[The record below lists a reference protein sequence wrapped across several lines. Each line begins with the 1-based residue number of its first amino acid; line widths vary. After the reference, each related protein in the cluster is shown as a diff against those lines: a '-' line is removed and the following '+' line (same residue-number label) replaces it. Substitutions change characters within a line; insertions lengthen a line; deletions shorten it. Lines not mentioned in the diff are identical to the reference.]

1 LNTVKLI
8 LASVLSAYCQ
18 VSKWNSDK
26 TGYAVDDTQN
36 LKLPYILAAQAQKHV
51 THNEALRALDS
62 IVQLAVLDRDLTTPP
77 TSPMDGDRFIVATGG
92 AGDWVGKDGQIA
104 AWQDG
109 AWAFYQPNKGWLAWV
124 GDEDVLCVNDGT
136 AWSVASSGGGTNPVP
151 LVGINAT
158 ADTTN
163 RLSVSSAASLFNHSG
178 SDHQQKI
185 NKATSADTAS
195 QLYQTNFSGRAEVG
209 LTGDD
214 DFHFKVSPDGTSFHE
229 AIIIDKDD
237 GSVQFPNSAFCTV
250 RVQTFESGSGTYT
263 VPSGVKALKVT
274 CVGAGGG
281 GAGAETT
288 STAHFV
294 GAGGGGGAGTVIKWI
309 AIDALAASYSYVVG
323 AGGAGGSA
331 SPGSA
336 VGSRDGGNGG
346 DTTFASGALS
356 LTAGGGSGAPEDTP
370 GTGANEFLG
379 GAGGTSSGGGS
390 NISGSRGSGG
400 VTHGSTFYQIGL
412 GYGGASLM
420 GVGGTFKNGTG
431 NPGSGFGAGG
441 AGCGMLPGYLL
452 NRTGGAGSGGI
463 IIVEE
468 FY

>member
-1 LNTVKLI
+1 M
-8 LASVLSAYCQ
+8 
-18 VSKWNSDK
+18 
-26 TGYAVDDTQN
+26 DDTQN

-51 THNEALRALDS
+51 THNEALRALDA

-77 TSPMDGDRFIVATGG
+77 AAPSEGDRFIVAAGG
-92 AGDWVGKDGQIA
+92 AGDWTGKDGQIA
-104 AWQDG
+104 AWQDS
-109 AWAFYQPNKGWLAWV
+109 AWAMYQPKDGWLAWV
-124 GDEDVLCVNDGT
+124 RDEDVLCVSDSVT
-136 AWSVASSGGGTNPVP
+136 WSVVSSGSGGGTNPVP
-151 LVGINAT
+151 LVGVNST

-163 RLSVSSAASLFNHSG
+163 RLAVSSPSSLFNHSG

-185 NKATSADTAS
+185 NKATTGDTAS
-195 QLYQTNFSGRAEVG
+195 QLYQSNFSGRAEIG

-214 DFHFKVSPDGTSFHE
+214 DFHFKVSPDGTTFHE
-229 AIIIDKDD
+229 SIIIDKDD
-237 GSVQFPNSAFCTV
+237 GSVQFPNSAFGTV
-250 RVQTFESGSGTYT
+250 RVQTLTSGAGTYA

-274 CVGAGGG
+274 CVGAGAG

-294 GAGGGGGAGTVIKWI
+294 GAGGGGGGGTVIKWI
-309 AIDALAASYSYVVG
+309 DIDTLAASYSYVVG

-331 SPGSA
+331 SAGSA
-336 VGSRDGGNGG
+336 VGSRDGGDGG
-346 DTTFASGALS
+346 DTTFSGGAVS
-356 LTAGGGSGAPEDTP
+356 LTASGGVGAPEDTP
-370 GTGANEFLG
+370 STAANEFVG
-379 GAGGTSSGGGS
+379 GSGGTSSGGDTH
-390 NISGSRGSGG
+390 ISGSPGSGG
-400 VTHGSTFYQIGL
+400 MTHGSTFYQIGL

-452 NRTGGAGSGGI
+452 NRAGGAGSDGI
-463 IIVEE
+463 LIVEE